1 MKWYVT
7 AFAILLSYQ
16 EVVASDDDFRCD
28 KDAET
33 QRSELEIKQHFEAKG
48 WEIRRIKREHGCFGS
63 GIGLTRCHGF
73 DHLDISQ
80 AAEIYLSFFEKREGV
95 GER

>member
-28 KDAET
+28 RDADT
-33 QRSELEIKQHFEAKG
+33 QRSELEIKHHFEAKG
-48 WEIRRIKREHGCFGS
+48 WEIRRIKREHGCF
-63 GIGLTRCHGF
+63 
-73 DHLDISQ
+73 
-80 AAEIYLSFFEKREGV
+80 EIYAIDDQGRRHKGYIDPETLDVLSDDD
-95 GER
+95 